1 MAKFEEA
8 KETLHWVSTPSD
20 KFTAVIAMSYR
31 EEYLENLDEK
41 ETAKAWEEFSEQFI
55 SGRAKDRLV
64 GKGAL
69 IISSGF
75 AVSET
80 TQDPITDKKHF
91 VLVIPATLDLIA
103 EIGAKW
109 NERLNYGVRFVR
121 EKDGLL
127 LYPSPKIYEV
137 VDDNSPNS
145 TNPDIIL
152 GKFEQ
157 IEDRFTEFAEELHE
171 EERRKQREE
180 EERRLEEERR
190 RQAEIEA
197 EENRPLTIEEQLELE
212 QYTKEDL
219 KADLQEELTD
229 NLLATFPERSI
240 EPIQVRSTYIDSV
253 EDERL
258 RDSLLLLVDNLQEE
272 ANQQAE
278 EINQTLKLKRLDVIN
293 NFRPKLLTDL
303 DESIDNIERHTILRS
318 QAHPEADN
326 QYTRAVE
333 KIEEEYL
340 VNLEKIESKVKE
352 QRQIAEKDYEDKLNE
367 FIEREIKRLKRQFR
381 EQNYEQLVDVR
392 VSDFEQDKIQTLD
405 NDFDERV
412 GSIEQQSENSYFE
425 KTETAVSRV
434 FSVNKDWLNN
444 EKNQYRTEIDSLLEN
459 HNKKMEQR
467 IENLNDKISNVIID
481 FNKSKALREDSV
493 LAEVRNRTEEY
504 EHLVREKE
512 ALEKLNEERQIDI
525 ERYAEQN
532 KAIEEQMKQLNEM
545 VVKMEGTSIRDEE
558 RINNALAEYLP
569 EIKDKDGNVIS
580 SRSERHMSNI
590 QKELDNFKGVVS
602 EKLKN
607 TSLLT
612 MGITLLTLLTVL
624 FGGWYGINKVNEST
638 TNMMEQQ
645 ERQFNQQMEKQ
656 NERLDTLEDLL
667 LANPDELSIDSL
679 EDLEE
684 GMVVTVEQADEE
696 VEMTV
701 TEITENGRV
710 VVEDEEGNQ
719 FELVE

>member
-55 SGRAKDRLV
+55 AGRAKDRLV

-91 VLVIPATLDLIA
+91 ALVIPATLDLIA

-137 VDDNSPNS
+137 VDNNSPNS

>member
-55 SGRAKDRLV
+55 AGRAKDRLV

-91 VLVIPATLDLIA
+91 ALVIPATLDLIA